1 MKKIALLVCLIF
13 STGVFANELKTIDS
27 TKVFADGL
35 MENFVQRKFSEALNL
50 AKPYWPIPA
59 VEIDA
64 MANQIDQQW
73 PTVDK
78 RFGKYMGKEFIKSK
92 KIGSSFVRYYY
103 LHKFENHA
111 IYWQIDFY
119 KPADQ
124 WKVNSIRFLDSL
136 EILYE

>member
-1 MKKIALLVCLIF
+1 MKIIVCAVCLIL
-13 STGVFANELKTIDS
+13 STGTFADSLKSIED

-35 MENFVQRKFSEALNL
+35 VEQFSQRKFSEALNS

-59 VEIDA
+59 IEIDG

-78 RFGKYMGKEFIKSK
+78 RFGKYTGKEFIKIK

-119 KPADQ
+119 KPNDQ
-124 WKVNSIRFLDSL
+124 WKINSIKFLDTL
-136 EILYE
+136 ENLYE